1 MQRDFHLVDGVAD
14 FEQLNDESSPV
25 RVVKF
30 LVPANDNVPK
40 WDAAELRLTRDQAEC
55 LRKGYARHPHR
66 GFASRTEEILNS
78 RKMTAWVPIGDG
90 KYKLAPSAKGRAA
103 LERYAKLQAC
113 RNGGTAK

>member
-40 WDAAELRLTRDQAEC
+40 WDAAELRLTRDQAAC
-55 LRKGYARHPHR
+55 LYKGYARHPHR
-66 GFASRTEEILNS
+66 GFASRTEEILNA

-90 KYKLAPSAKGRAA
+90 KFKLAPSAKGKAA
-103 LERYAKLQAC
+103 LERYERLTARKGAKT
-113 RNGGTAK
+113 ND